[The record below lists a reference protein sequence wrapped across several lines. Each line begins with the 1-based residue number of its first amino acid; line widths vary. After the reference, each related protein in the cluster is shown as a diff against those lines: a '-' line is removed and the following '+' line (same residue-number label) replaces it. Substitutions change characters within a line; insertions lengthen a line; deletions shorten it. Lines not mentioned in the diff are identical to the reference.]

1 MSCSQIINS
10 VVKNDLCTGCGL
22 CTLACSNNSLKMELN
37 EYGFYVPVKIKE
49 CSSECQCIKV
59 CPFNPTPD
67 LDVRTEN
74 EIADLFLQ
82 QENPH
87 IQDQIGRY
95 TGLYA
100 GYSIENRLSSSSG
113 GIATY
118 ILTELLKKGII
129 QHVISVK
136 ESKVAEKH
144 YEYTISSTE
153 EELKSTS
160 KTKYYPVTLENSLKK
175 IKELNGN
182 IAIVGVACFIKGIRL
197 AQHYDPVLK
206 QKINFLVGII
216 CGGVKST
223 FFAEYLASK
232 AGVSPTEYSK
242 PNFRV
247 KNINSTAGN
256 YSFSCMNKA
265 GEEKLIKM
273 WQVGDMWGTGL
284 FKANACDFCDDVTTE
299 LADISLGDAWLE
311 PFSND
316 GKGTNV
322 IVTRSK
328 IAEALIQNGISRKE
342 IYISKL
348 SEEQFIASQQG
359 SFNHRHTGLLY
370 RKGNALSK
378 NIQIAPK
385 RFDNLKISLLLK
397 LIQKMRMQTREKSL
411 ECWKKEKNAQIFD
424 KKMHASLFILKKL
437 TRLNH
442 IQRGIIRRIKKV
454 LPL

>member
-1 MSCSQIINS
+1 MSCSQIINY

-49 CSSECQCIKV
+49 CNSECQCIKV

-67 LDVRTEN
+67 LEVQTEN
-74 EIADLFLQ
+74 EIANIFLQ
-82 QENPH
+82 ENLH
-87 IQDQIGRY
+87 IQSQIGRY
-95 TGLYA
+95 TGLYT

-129 QHVISVK
+129 QHVICVK
-136 ESKVAEKH
+136 ESKIAEKH

-153 EELKSTS
+153 EELKRAS

-175 IKELNGN
+175 IKDLNGN
-182 IAIVGVACFIKGIRL
+182 VAIVGVACFIKGIRL
-197 AQHYDPVLK
+197 AQYYDPSLK
-206 QKINFLVGII
+206 EKINFLIGII
-216 CGGVKST
+216 CGGIKST

-232 AGVSPTEYSK
+232 TGVSPTEYTK

-247 KNINSTAGN
+247 KDINSTASD
-256 YSFSCMNKA
+256 YAFSCTNKI

-273 WQVGDMWGTGL
+273 WKVGDMWGTGL

-328 IAEALIQNGISRKE
+328 LAEKLLQEGISKKE
-342 IYISKL
+342 ISITKL
-348 SEEQFIASQQG
+348 PKERFIASQQG

-370 RKGNALSK
+370 RKNKALSK

-385 RFDNLKISLLLK
+385 RFDNQNISFLLK
-397 LIQKMRMQTREKSL
+397 LIQKMRMQTRKKSL
-411 ECWKKEKNAQIFD
+411 ECWKEEKNAQLFD
-424 KKMHASLFILKKL
+424 KRMHTSLFILKKL

-454 LPL
+454 LSL